1 MVQHC
6 IFCFIIIFCFFPL
19 SPESSLA
26 PRSLPSIPTHASE
39 ASLLLKTSLPQSP
52 LQLVLARWENKPKA
66 QIFPHTVSLGLGLST
81 GWFGK
86 RWSACHS
93 CHMSVS
99 PRGPRPSVT
108 CHRVMRAA
116 AQCDGGLQ
124 WWRRYGRLHTGGE
137 RRWDCGAP
145 LLCCRRARLTHGLR
159 IRGGPWS
166 RWCGRTETRPRE
178 ILGRKCGLGNERADR
193 GKEAGKILGSATT
206 RGRTAS

>member
-1 MVQHC
+1 M
-6 IFCFIIIFCFFPL
+6 P
-19 SPESSLA
+19 SP
-26 PRSLPSIPTHASE
+26 R
-39 ASLLLKTSLPQSP
+39 LLLKPASPNLLSGWFSPGGKTNQRLKYSL
-52 LQLVLARWENKPKA
+52 
-66 QIFPHTVSLGLGLST
+66 TVSLSLST

-159 IRGGPWS
+159 IRGGPW
-166 RWCGRTETRPRE
+166 RAGWCARTETRPRE

-206 RGRTAS
+206 KGRTAS

>member
-1 MVQHC
+1 MPGGKTNQR
-6 IFCFIIIFCFFPL
+6 L
-19 SPESSLA
+19 KYSL
-26 PRSLPSIPTHASE
+26 
-39 ASLLLKTSLPQSP
+39 
-52 LQLVLARWENKPKA
+52 
-66 QIFPHTVSLGLGLST
+66 TVSLGLGLST

-159 IRGGPWS
+159 IRGGPWRAGGVAGQRRDPEKS
-166 RWCGRTETRPRE
+166 WG
-178 ILGRKCGLGNERADR
+178 GNAGLGTREQTG
-193 GKEAGKILGSATT
+193 GKKQGRYWEAPRPGEEPPLDILHEIVKMIGNGNDGKFVFFPVI
-206 RGRTAS
+206 